1 MKSLLTFIILLHSTY
16 LLMTLQY
23 FYSHDVKPQK
33 TLLTLSGDL
42 NQCLSQNKGPCCDIY
57 NQLID
62 EAMFYGIS
70 VDNSLT
76 CK

>member
-1 MKSLLTFIILLHSTY
+1 MKKLILLT
-16 LLMTLQY
+16 TLIVTALACTQE
-23 FYSHDVKPQK
+23 VEKQK
-33 TLLTLSGDL
+33 DLLTLSGDL

>member
-1 MKSLLTFIILLHSTY
+1 MKYIILLT
-16 LLMTLQY
+16 TLIVTSLACTQEGTQRK
-23 FYSHDVKPQK
+23 D
-33 TLLTLSGDL
+33 LLTISGDF